1 MLFGTPVQR
10 LVRQKRTF
18 SSTAAHDGSADFA
31 DLRFSNFADAASA
44 CSCGTCSVAMLRM
57 SLLRSFTGVDLKK
70 TETVLSPQTCQ
81 MGKTRTNRVFACAAF
96 ADAAFP

>member
-1 MLFGTPVQR
+1 MQ
-10 LVRQKRTF
+10 
-18 SSTAAHDGSADFA
+18 
-31 DLRFSNFADAASA
+31 
-44 CSCGTCSVAMLRM
+44 RM